1 MIQVKKT
8 SKITLVISAVF
19 LLASTA
25 SLAEYTQTQNKIDDK
40 QDSGKQSQPDA
51 ASKKKSDEDKSGE
64 SASDKKPDSNANKPA
79 EVDKKTPAG
88 TEKKGN
94 Y

>member
-8 SKITLVISAVF
+8 SVITLVISAVF

-25 SLAEYTQTQNKIDDK
+25 ALAEYTQTQNKIDDK
-40 QDSGKQSQPDA
+40 QDSGKQSQSDA
-51 ASKKKSDEDKSGE
+51 ASKKKSDEDKSE
-64 SASDKKPDSNANKPA
+64 KSASDKKPDSNANKPA

>member
-8 SKITLVISAVF
+8 SIITLVISAAF
-19 LLASTA
+19 LLTSTA
-25 SLAEYTQTQNKIDDK
+25 ALAEYTQTQNKIDDK
-40 QDSGKQSQPDA
+40 QDSGKQSQSNAD
-51 ASKKKSDEDKSGE
+51 SKKKSDEDKSGK
-64 SASDKKPDSNANKPA
+64 SASDKKTDSKTSKPA
-79 EVDKKTPAG
+79 EVDKKIPAG